1 MRLLGFGPSFQR
13 HIGHVV
19 HRGFYGPGIFRLIRI
34 SHDGGTFSHTHSHP
48 FPGSPSLVT
57 IKDKP
62 SDMGIK
68 NITDKESWTEA
79 KKFINARLRHTPYWP
94 DESKELA
101 TTDLN
106 AAANV

>member
-1 MRLLGFGPSFQR
+1 MAYDTVMSSITGSMVPASSDSSKSATMVAPS
-13 HIGHVV
+13 
-19 HRGFYGPGIFRLIRI
+19 P
-34 SHDGGTFSHTHSHP
+34 TPAPT
-48 FPGSPSLVT
+48 PSLIT
-57 IKDKP
+57 IKNKP